1 MKNVFRFLGIA
12 LAACSMLVACGDD
25 KVEVIANA
33 NDASLGTVTG
43 GGKYLAGE
51 TVTLTATPNEGA
63 AFVNWSDGV
72 TENPRTI
79 VVPAEGPVTYTAN
92 FVAKGVNV
100 VFDANTWKAADI
112 LGADY
117 STYGL
122 VQFQAF
128 KNYDSAVEPS
138 VQGYI
143 PSTVG
148 TQTHMNNNDYY
159 FLFYYENDND
169 VTEMSGNQ
177 YPNWQ
182 PTQGEFTESITAI
195 DLTALTV
202 SGIAQGPMFYLPD
215 YLNEIETVKQ
225 MTVNINAAQW
235 ENVGKGGKT
244 MKQMGKLYTK

>member
-12 LAACSMLVACGDD
+12 LAACSMLVACGND

-100 VFDANTWKAADI
+100 ALDATTWKAADI

-117 STYGL
+117 SSSGL
-122 VQFQAF
+122 VQLQAF
-128 KNYDSAVEPS
+128 KNYESAVEPS
-138 VQGYI
+138 VQGYM
-143 PSTVG
+143 PSVVS
-148 TQTHMNNNDYY
+148 TQTYMTNNDYY
-159 FLFYYENDND
+159 FFFYYENDND
-169 VTEMSGNQ
+169 YTEMNGNQ

-182 PTQGEFTESITAI
+182 PTQQQFKETVTAI

-202 SGIAQGPMFYLPD
+202 SGVAEGPMFYLPD
-215 YLNEIETVKQ
+215 YLNQIETVKQ
-225 MTVNINAAQW
+225 LTINFNDAQW

-244 MKQMGKLYTK
+244 MRPMGKLYTK